1 MGENRLSVSIGLT
14 ADDGPYR
21 LMTTFRRTGEGVGTA
36 VWFAVD
42 ADTMYVKTGSQ
53 SGKVK
58 RIAANP
64 RVTVAP
70 CTLRGKPRGPATDA
84 VARVVTDPAEEA
96 RAERALSG
104 KYGITRPLVLGYL
117 HRRGVEELYVAI
129 EADAPARPEA
139 G

>member
-1 MGENRLSVSIGLT
+1 MNIGLT
-14 ADDGPYR
+14 ADEGPYR
-21 LMTTFRRTGEGVGTA
+21 LVTTFRRTGDAVGTP

-42 ADTMYVKTGSQ
+42 ADTMYIKTGAQ

-70 CTLRGKPRGPATDA
+70 CSLRGKPRGAATDA
-84 VARVVTDPAEEA
+84 VARVVTDPDEEA

-104 KYGITRPLVLGYL
+104 KYGITRPLVESYL

-129 EADAPARPEA
+129 EADVPARQEA